1 MFINILFGL
10 LAEVLPL
17 IIADL
22 LYIISMVVIV
32 RKMWL
37 MDEARLK
44 RSIDHHFWIPP
55 VLALIGGIVDVLIYA
70 ESVGGIQG
78 GTPYTF
84 MVIFNTMISV
94 PATLIILYMCRKII
108 RNNKFK
114 TKE

>member
-1 MFINILFGL
+1 MFVNILFGI

-22 LYIISMVVIV
+22 LYIISMAIIV

-37 MDEARLK
+37 MGEAGLK
-44 RSIDHHFWIPP
+44 RSIDRHFWIPP
-55 VLALIGGIVDVLIYA
+55 VLTFIGGFTDVIIYA

-84 MVIFNTMISV
+84 MVMFNTMISV
-94 PATLIILYMCRKII
+94 PITLIILCICRKII
-108 RNNKFK
+108 RNSKFK
-114 TKE
+114 IKE